1 MNFCSHCGARLEW
14 RIPEGDQHFRHVC
27 PACGT
32 IHYENPKMVVGCIP
46 EWEDQ
51 ILLCR
56 RAIEPRSGFWT
67 LPAGFM
73 ENGETAAEGAMRETW
88 EEAGARVTVGPL
100 YNLFNLPHI
109 NQVYLMFRAQLL
121 DLQHSPGVES
131 LETRLYRE
139 ADIPWEQLA
148 FRTVRLTL
156 EMYFR
161 DRAQG
166 SFGFHQAD
174 IRPPR

>member
-27 PACGT
+27 PTCGT
-32 IHYENPKMVVGCIP
+32 IHYQNPKLVVGCIP

-56 RAIEPRSGFWT
+56 RAIEPRSGYWT

-73 ENGETAAEGAMRETW
+73 ENGETSAEGALRETW
-88 EEAGARVTVGPL
+88 EEAGARVAIGPL

-109 NQVYLMFRAQLL
+109 NQVYLIYRAQLL
-121 DLQHSPGVES
+121 DLQHSPGIES

-139 ADIPWEQLA
+139 HEIPWEQLA
-148 FRTVRLTL
+148 FRTVCLTL
-156 EMYFR
+156 ETYFR
-161 DRAQG
+161 DRARG
-166 SFGFHQAD
+166 KFGFHQAD

>member
-32 IHYENPKMVVGCIP
+32 IHYENPKMVVGCLP

-73 ENGETAAEGAMRETW
+73 ENGETTAEGAVRETW
-88 EEAGARVTVGPL
+88 EEAGARVAIGPL

-109 NQVYLMFRAQLL
+109 NQVYLIFRAQLL
-121 DLQHSPGVES
+121 DLQHNPGVES

-139 ADIPWEQLA
+139 NEIPWEQLA

-166 SFGFHQAD
+166 NFGFHQAD